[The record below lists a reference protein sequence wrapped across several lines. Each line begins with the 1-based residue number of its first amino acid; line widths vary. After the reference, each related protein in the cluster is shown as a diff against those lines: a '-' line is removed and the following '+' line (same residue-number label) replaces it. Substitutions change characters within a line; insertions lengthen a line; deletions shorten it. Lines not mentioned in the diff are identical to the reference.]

1 MSKPTITAHP
11 GDILMD
17 ELNARGIKKMAF
29 ARQLQISNS
38 LLSDI
43 IHGKKGM
50 KEEIA
55 RKLEEHLSIPVE
67 FWMNAQRN
75 YDFCHEDMLAVRMR

>member
-1 MSKPTITAHP
+1 MSKQPITLHP

-17 ELNARGIKKMAF
+17 ELNARGLKKMAF

-38 LLSDI
+38 VLSDI

-50 KEEIA
+50 TEIVA
-55 RKLEEHLSIPVE
+55 RKLEEHLGIPVDH
-67 FWMNAQRN
+67 WMQLQANH
-75 YDFCHEDMLAVRMR
+75 DFFIRKYVKLA

>member
-1 MSKPTITAHP
+1 MSKQPITLHP

-17 ELNARGIKKMAF
+17 ELNARGLKKMAF

-38 LLSDI
+38 RFSDI

-50 KEEIA
+50 TEEVA
-55 RKLEEHLSIPVE
+55 RKLERLLSIPADD
-67 FWMNAQRN
+67 WMKAQAN
-75 YDFCHEDMLAVRMR
+75 YDYCYDPIK